1 MAWAASHRM
10 AILLRGSAAARP
22 RLAACLGTKEPLRA
36 SFCVLRTHLCPA
48 AGRCTGGSFLRC
60 GFFDEGE
67 KGAPIRMA
75 LNGKHRRV
83 FLLSLFLVSATVL
96 SAASA
101 AAASNVG
108 LVGGGAFGEK
118 VSVRPIVGPPV
129 SSGPMPSVTLPS
141 TGGCPFT
148 ANLASVV
155 LVGKLEA
162 QALSVSTQGA
172 LGTSGFVSS
181 SAQAST
187 VILAGGAAKANLV
200 EPMPDRRLGCDD
212 RRVDPDQW
220 DRARYVGLGR
230 PSAEYS
236 GSHRR
241 RRNTDPERTAERGW
255 AKRPSLDHG

>member
-1 MAWAASHRM
+1 
-10 AILLRGSAAARP
+10 
-22 RLAACLGTKEPLRA
+22 
-36 SFCVLRTHLCPA
+36 
-48 AGRCTGGSFLRC
+48 
-60 GFFDEGE
+60 
-67 KGAPIRMA
+67 MA

-141 TGGCPFT
+141 TGGGPFT

-200 EPMPDRRLGCDD
+200 SSRCRIDASGVMTAGSTLTNGTVLGTSVSAGPAPNTAVPIAGVGTLILNEQLSAVGPSGLRSITVNAIHLKLAGTLGTGDIMVSQSRCI
-212 RRVDPDQW
+212 
-220 DRARYVGLGR
+220 ARI
-230 PSAEYS
+230 
-236 GSHRR
+236 
-241 RRNTDPERTAERGW
+241 
-255 AKRPSLDHG
+255 